1 MRPAL
6 VTAVALSVALWLPA
20 AAAAADL
27 TIYSSLPLVG
37 DSRPQS
43 EDVIRGEQLAL
54 EQSGGR
60 AGAFPI
66 RFVSLNDGSGRTGSW
81 TPLRTSANARRAAVD
96 PSTIAYLGDF
106 NSGAT
111 AISLPILNETGI
123 LQISPSNAYV
133 GLTRSEAAERGE
145 PAKYYP
151 SNVRTYG
158 RVVPADHLQAAAVAA
173 LLQAERVKRVFVV
186 DDREVYGTGLAA
198 MVRSRLAA
206 RGIRVA
212 GRARLRSRARNA
224 VGIARAIRRSNADAM
239 FYGGITQNGAA
250 RLWRAVHRR
259 NRRLKLFGPDAVA
272 ESPFTRRLSR
282 GAARRTLLTNPT
294 LDLAAYPPAAQGF
307 FAAFRA
313 RYGKRPEPYAIYGYE
328 AMSAALD
335 AIRRAGPAGND
346 RAAVV
351 AAFQA
356 IRDRDSVLGRYS
368 IDANGD
374 TTLSTYGVLRVGRGG
389 RLIYDRTIDS
399 SR

>member
-1 MRPAL
+1 M
-6 VTAVALSVALWLPA
+6 
-20 AAAAADL
+20 
-27 TIYSSLPLVG
+27 
-37 DSRPQS
+37 
-43 EDVIRGEQLAL
+43 
-54 EQSGGR
+54 
-60 AGAFPI
+60 
-66 RFVSLNDGSGRTGSW
+66 
-81 TPLRTSANARRAAVD
+81 
-96 PSTIAYLGDF
+96 
-106 NSGAT
+106 
-111 AISLPILNETGI
+111 
-123 LQISPSNAYV
+123 
-133 GLTRSEAAERGE
+133 
-145 PAKYYP
+145 
-151 SNVRTYG
+151 RTYG

-224 VGIARAIRRSNADAM
+224 AGIARAIRRSNADAM

-294 LDLAAYPPAAQGF
+294 LDPAAYPPAAQGF

-335 AIRRAGPAGND
+335 AIRRAGSAGND

-356 IRDRDSVLGRYS
+356 TRDRDSVLGRYS